1 MDEVLIFRSLL
12 PGDDGGAL
20 IFKSHP
26 LDWEKK
32 KHTHVSVGSCMVPSF
47 QQDNL
52 KDAVAREKPVLAF
65 HAVLG

>member
-1 MDEVLIFRSLL
+1 MKLVTYNGREM
-12 PGDDGGAL
+12 
-20 IFKSHP
+20 
-26 LDWEKK
+26 DWEKK